1 MDTMNDYIRRLLGA
15 NLGSKAEK
23 LLTGRSTLVGAAKGS
38 EALRKKVVKKKKG
51 GVVNKGS
58 RVR

>member
-15 NLGSKAEK
+15 KLGPMIPGGKGSGSIVE
-23 LLTGRSTLVGAAKGS
+23 AAKGA

>member
-15 NLGSKAEK
+15 KLGTMIHGGK
-23 LLTGRSTLVGAAKGS
+23 GPGGGLVAAAKGA

>member
-23 LLTGRSTLVGAAKGS
+23 LLTGRSTLVGAAKGA

-51 GVVNKGS
+51 GAVNKGS

>member
-1 MDTMNDYIRRLLGA
+1 MDTMSDYIRRLLGA
-15 NLGSKAEK
+15 KLGTMIPGKRRGSIGEAAI
-23 LLTGRSTLVGAAKGS
+23 GA

-51 GVVNKGS
+51 GAVKKGS

>member
-23 LLTGRSTLVGAAKGS
+23 LLTGRSTLVGAAKGA
-38 EALRKKVVKKKKG
+38 EALRKKIVKKKKG